1 MKQTTAQRL
10 KQIMQERNLKQ
21 VDIIEMSK
29 PFQKELNTKL
39 SKSHLS
45 QYVNGKSSPDQH
57 KLCLLAKTLN
67 VGEAWLLGYDV
78 PKNVKKMTSIKTKP
92 AIEKIYNQLEPRQAK
107 VYNFAER
114 QLKEQK
120 EKSVPLLGQTA
131 ANPKELSYGDTI
143 YDETI
148 ETNVPKNADCALV
161 VQGDSME
168 PEYQNGE
175 IVFYKSQPTVEN
187 GEMAIVEI
195 NGDGVTLKKVY
206 FNYDEDKVILRSLNN
221 KYADRELN
229 PDQVRIL
236 GKVVK

>member
-1 MKQTTAQRL
+1 M
-10 KQIMQERNLKQ
+10 E
-21 VDIIEMSK
+21 
-29 PFQKELNTKL
+29 L
-39 SKSHLS
+39 SKYIGSKIRYYRELKNLTQDELAEKLGTTRQS
-45 QYVNGKSSPDQH
+45 VSRYETGERKANQDILFELADIFKISINKFFPSVENVSS
-57 KLCLLAKTLN
+57 
-67 VGEAWLLGYDV
+67 
-78 PKNVKKMTSIKTKP
+78 
-92 AIEKIYNQLEPRQAK
+92 IETIYNQLDPPRQAK

-120 EKSVPLLGQTA
+120 EKKVHLYGATA
-131 ANPKELSYGDTI
+131 ANPQELSYGDTI
-143 YDETI
+143 YDEII

-168 PEYQNGE
+168 PEYRNGE
-175 IVFYKSQPTVEN
+175 IVFYKSQPVVEN

-206 FNYDEDKVILRSLNN
+206 FNYDEDKVILRSLNE

>member
-1 MKQTTAQRL
+1 MIGDKMKKLRL
-10 KQIMQERNLKQ
+10 AHKLTLE
-21 VDIIEMSK
+21 
-29 PFQKELNTKL
+29 ELAAMLNKKYPDTVNFNKGKL
-39 SKSHLS
+39 SKWE
-45 QYVNGKSSPDQH
+45 NGKEEPKLSSIRI
-57 KLCLLAKTLN
+57 LADFYNIKIDDFYIDSST
-67 VGEAWLLGYDV
+67 VSS
-78 PKNVKKMTSIKTKP
+78 SIET
-92 AIEKIYNQLEPRQAK
+92 IYNKLEPPRQVK
-107 VYNFAER
+107 VYNFAKH
-114 QLKEQK
+114 QLEEQK
-120 EKSVPLLGQTA
+120 GKKVHLYGATA
-131 ANPKELSYGDTI
+131 ANPQELSYGDTI

-168 PEYQNGE
+168 PEYKNGE
-175 IVFYKSQPTVEN
+175 IVFYKSQPVVEN

>member
-1 MKQTTAQRL
+1 M
-10 KQIMQERNLKQ
+10 E
-21 VDIIEMSK
+21 
-29 PFQKELNTKL
+29 L
-39 SKSHLS
+39 SKYIGSKIRYYRELKNLTQDELAEQLGTTRQS
-45 QYVNGKSSPDQH
+45 VSRYETGERKANQDILFELADIFKISINKFFPSVENVSS
-57 KLCLLAKTLN
+57 
-67 VGEAWLLGYDV
+67 
-78 PKNVKKMTSIKTKP
+78 
-92 AIEKIYNQLEPRQAK
+92 IETIYNQLDPPRQAK

-114 QLKEQK
+114 QLEEQK
-120 EKSVPLLGQTA
+120 EKKVHLYGATA
-131 ANPKELSYGDTI
+131 ANPQELSYGDTI

-168 PEYQNGE
+168 PEYRNGE
-175 IVFYKSQPTVEN
+175 IVFYKSQPVVEN

>member
-1 MKQTTAQRL
+1 M
-10 KQIMQERNLKQ
+10 E
-21 VDIIEMSK
+21 
-29 PFQKELNTKL
+29 L
-39 SKSHLS
+39 SKYIGSKIRYYRELKNLTQDELAEQLGTTRQS
-45 QYVNGKSSPDQH
+45 ISRYETGERKANQDILFELADIFKISINKFFPSVENVSS
-57 KLCLLAKTLN
+57 
-67 VGEAWLLGYDV
+67 
-78 PKNVKKMTSIKTKP
+78 
-92 AIEKIYNQLEPRQAK
+92 IEIIYNQLEPPRQAK

-114 QLKEQK
+114 QLEEQK
-120 EKSVPLLGQTA
+120 EKKVHLYGKAA
-131 ANPKELSYGDTI
+131 ANPQELSYGDTI

-161 VQGDSME
+161 VQGESME
-168 PEYQNGE
+168 PEYKNGE
-175 IVFYKSQPTVEN
+175 IVFYKSQPVVEN

-229 PDQVRIL
+229 PDQVKIL

>member
-1 MKQTTAQRL
+1 MFSK
-10 KQIMQERNLKQ
+10 NLRFLREKNNMEQ
-21 VDIIEMSK
+21 LELAEMLGRKSPSSISEWEKGKYTPRIGTLNDIAKIFKVDIDDLM
-29 PFQKELNTKL
+29 TRDL
-39 SKSHLS
+39 SK
-45 QYVNGKSSPDQH
+45 NNSS
-57 KLCLLAKTLN
+57 TIS
-67 VGEAWLLGYDV
+67 
-78 PKNVKKMTSIKTKP
+78 SIET
-92 AIEKIYNQLEPRQAK
+92 IYNQLDPPRKAK
-107 VYNFAER
+107 VYNFAEY
-114 QLKEQK
+114 QLEEQK
-120 EKSVPLLGQTA
+120 EKKVRLYGKAA
-131 ANPKELSYGDTI
+131 ANPQELSYGDTI

-175 IVFYKSQPTVEN
+175 IVFYKSQPVVEN

-229 PDQVRIL
+229 PNQVRIL

>member
-1 MKQTTAQRL
+1 MKKNILGSVIRDARKSKNLTQKQLSELTGYSQNTISNHENGNRSLDEDNIKTYAKALGLTSDDLFEALDIKNSIENKIMYVDRKQTKIDDFL
-10 KQIMQERNLKQ
+10 DVFKQLI
-21 VDIIEMSK
+21 
-29 PFQKELNTKL
+29 P
-39 SKSHLS
+39 
-45 QYVNGKSSPDQH
+45 
-57 KLCLLAKTLN
+57 
-67 VGEAWLLGYDV
+67 
-78 PKNVKKMTSIKTKP
+78 
-92 AIEKIYNQLEPRQAK
+92 PRQVK
-107 VYNFAER
+107 VYNFAKH
-114 QLKEQK
+114 QLEEQK
-120 EKSVPLLGQTA
+120 EKKVHLYGATA
-131 ANPKELSYGDTI
+131 ANPQELSYGDTI

-168 PEYQNGE
+168 PEYKNGE
-175 IVFYKSQPTVEN
+175 IVFYKSQPVVEN

-229 PDQVRIL
+229 PNQVRIL

>member
-1 MKQTTAQRL
+1 M
-10 KQIMQERNLKQ
+10 E
-21 VDIIEMSK
+21 
-29 PFQKELNTKL
+29 L
-39 SKSHLS
+39 SKYIGSKIRYYRELKNLTQDELAERLGTTRQS
-45 QYVNGKSSPDQH
+45 VSRYETGERKANQDILFELADIFKISINKFFPSVENVSS
-57 KLCLLAKTLN
+57 
-67 VGEAWLLGYDV
+67 
-78 PKNVKKMTSIKTKP
+78 
-92 AIEKIYNQLEPRQAK
+92 IETIYNQLEPPRQAK
-107 VYNFAER
+107 VYNFAEH

-131 ANPKELSYGDTI
+131 ANPKELSYGDAI
-143 YDETI
+143 YDEII

-175 IVFYKSQPTVEN
+175 IVFYKSQPVVEN

-206 FNYDEDKVILRSLNN
+206 FNYDEDKVILRSLNE